1 VNNEQEEDMKDEDN
15 ESSDKSIEKEIYH
28 ISANVF

>member
-1 VNNEQEEDMKDEDN
+1 MNLEENELSQK
-15 ESSDKSIEKEIYH
+15 SSEKEIYH

>member
-1 VNNEQEEDMKDEDN
+1 MDDNMNLEENELSQK
-15 ESSDKSIEKEIYH
+15 SSEKEIYH